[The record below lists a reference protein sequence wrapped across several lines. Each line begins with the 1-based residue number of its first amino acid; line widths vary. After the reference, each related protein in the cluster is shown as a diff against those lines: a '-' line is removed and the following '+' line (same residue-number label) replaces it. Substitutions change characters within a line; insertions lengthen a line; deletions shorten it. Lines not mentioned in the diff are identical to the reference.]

1 MNNIQTQGLRQA
13 STVLEETSDF
23 EAMIHEVAQ
32 TADISEGDETDNSD
46 EVLGDEEAVEI
57 ILEQTIINQTIR
69 QMKQDEERLE
79 EIFDET

>member
-1 MNNIQTQGLRQA
+1 MNNIQVQGLRQA
-13 STVLEETSDF
+13 SSVAEDTSDF
-23 EAMIHEVAQ
+23 EAMIHELAQ
-32 TADISEGDETDNSD
+32 TADISGGDETDNSD